1 MMPVLVKD
9 DYIRSETKAKV
20 NHGWLGAARESLAR
34 LTKKPEK
41 GIPGIFGLALIH
53 LNSQIYHQETTY
65 LTH

>member
-9 DYIRSETKAKV
+9 DYIRSGRKAKV
-20 NHGWLGAARESLAR
+20 NHGWLGVARESLAR

-53 LNSQIYHQETTY
+53 
-65 LTH
+65 